1 MTRVNCDSFLCAC
14 LLLAGAPGARG
25 DWPEYRGPS
34 GNGHVAPADGR
45 RSVGLPLRWS
55 ETEHVKWKT
64 AIPHRG
70 WSTPV
75 VLGSKVWLTTATL
88 DGHDFFALSLN
99 ADTGRVLLQ
108 KKLFHT
114 DNPEPLGNPVN
125 CYASPSPV
133 IEPGRVYVNF
143 GSYGTACLDSA
154 DGGVRWERRDIP
166 CRHYRGPGSSP
177 ILFQRLLIL
186 TMDGVDLQY
195 LIALD
200 KRTGRT
206 VWRTPRTAE
215 WSDLGPDGKP
225 QREGDERKAFSTP
238 LIIDVNGKKQMISVG
253 ARAAY
258 GYDPLTG
265 RELWKVHHDCQGV
278 APRPVFGHGLA
289 FFVTGLGNTQLWAVR
304 VDGEGDVTETHVVWK
319 ASRGV
324 PRTPSPLL
332 VDDLIYMVADNGI
345 LTCLEAAT
353 GQEVWKQRLGGDY
366 AASLLYADG
375 RIYCFSQ
382 AGIATVLKAGR
393 KTEVLARN
401 RLADGFMASPA
412 VSGNAL
418 FLRTRTHLYRIEE

>member
-1 MTRVNCDSFLCAC
+1 MNLVQCHSFLCAC
-14 LLLAGAPGARG
+14 LLFAAAPGARG

-34 GNGHVAPADGR
+34 GNGHAAPADGR
-45 RSVGLPLRWS
+45 SSVGLPLRWS

-64 AIPHRG
+64 AIPYRG

-154 DGGVRWERRDIP
+154 DGTVRWQRRDIP

-177 ILFQRLLIL
+177 ILFQDLLIL

-200 KRTGRT
+200 KQTGRT
-206 VWRTPRTAE
+206 VWNKPPTAD
-215 WSDLGPDGKP
+215 WNDLSRNGKP
-225 QREGDERKAFSTP
+225 
-238 LIIDVNGKKQMISVG
+238 
-253 ARAAY
+253 
-258 GYDPLTG
+258 
-265 RELWKVHHDCQGV
+265 
-278 APRPVFGHGLA
+278 HG
-289 FFVTGLGNTQLWAVR
+289 Q
-304 VDGEGDVTETHVVWK
+304 
-319 ASRGV
+319 
-324 PRTPSPLL
+324 
-332 VDDLIYMVADNGI
+332 
-345 LTCLEAAT
+345 
-353 GQEVWKQRLGGDY
+353 GGDY

-382 AGIATVLKAGR
+382 AGLATVLKAGQ

-418 FLRTRTHLYRIEE
+418 FLRTRTHLYRIEER

>member
-1 MTRVNCDSFLCAC
+1 
-14 LLLAGAPGARG
+14 LLEGIGPSIAVRGGTGTLLPMAGASA
-25 DWPEYRGPS
+25 
-34 GNGHVAPADGR
+34 
-45 RSVGLPLRWS
+45 GLPLHWS

-64 AIPHRG
+64 AIPYRG

-75 VLGSKVWLTTATL
+75 VLGSQVWLTTATL
-88 DGHDFFALSLN
+88 DGHDFFAL
-99 ADTGRVLLQ
+99 AIDTGTGHTLFQ
-108 KKLFHT
+108 KKLFHS
-114 DNPEPLGNPVN
+114 DHPEPLGNPVN

-133 IEPGRVYVNF
+133 SEPGRVYVNF

-154 DGGVRWERRDIP
+154 DGTVRWRRRDIP

-177 ILFQRLLIL
+177 VLFQDLLIL
-186 TMDGVDLQY
+186 TMDGIDLQY

-206 VWRTPRTAE
+206 IWKTERTAD
-215 WSDLGPDGKP
+215 WNDLRPDGKP
-225 QREGDERKAFSTP
+225 QDGGDLRKAFSTP
-238 LIIDVNGKKQMISVG
+238 LIINANGKTQMLSVG
-253 ARAAY
+253 AKAAY

-265 RELWKVHHDCQGV
+265 RELWKVRHDGQGA
-278 APRPVFGHGLA
+278 APRPVFGQELA
-289 FFVTGLGNTQLWAVR
+289 FLVTGLGNTELRAVR
-304 VDGEGDVTETHVVWK
+304 VDGEGDVTDTHVVWK

-332 VDDLIYMVADNGI
+332 VDDLLYMVADNGI
-345 LTCLEAAT
+345 LTCLEAAR
-353 GQEVWKQRLGGDY
+353 GHEVWRQRLGGDY

-375 RIYCFSQ
+375 RIYCFNQ
-382 AGIATVLKAGR
+382 AGLATVLKAGR

-418 FLRTRTHLYRIEE
+418 FLRTRTHLYRIE

>member
-1 MTRVNCDSFLCAC
+1 M
-14 LLLAGAPGARG
+14 
-25 DWPEYRGPS
+25 
-34 GNGHVAPADGR
+34 
-45 RSVGLPLRWS
+45 GLPLRWS

-88 DGHDFFALSLN
+88 DGHDFFAL
-99 ADTGRVLLQ
+99 AIDAGTGRVLLQ
-108 KKLFHT
+108 KRLFHT

-154 DGGVRWERRDIP
+154 DGTVRWQRRDIP

-177 ILFQRLLIL
+177 ILFQDLLIL

-200 KRTGRT
+200 KQTGRT
-206 VWRTPRTAE
+206 VWKTPRTAD
-215 WSDLGPDGKP
+215 WNDLGRDGKP

-238 LIIDVNGKKQMISVG
+238 LIVDANGRKQICSVG

-265 RELWKVHHDCQGV
+265 RELWKVRHDCQGV
-278 APRPVFGHGLA
+278 APRPVFGQGLA
-289 FFVTGLGNTQLWAVR
+289 FFVTGLGKTEIWAVR
-304 VDGEGDVTETHVVWK
+304 LDGEGDVTDTHVVWK

-332 VDDLIYMVADNGI
+332 VDDLLYMVADNGI

-382 AGIATVLKAGR
+382 AGLATVLKAGQ

-418 FLRTRTHLYRIEE
+418 FLRTRTHLYRIEER

>member
-1 MTRVNCDSFLCAC
+1 MNLVQCHSFLCAC
-14 LLLAGAPGARG
+14 LLFAAAPGARG

-34 GNGHVAPADGR
+34 GNGHAAPADGR
-45 RSVGLPLRWS
+45 SPVGLPLRWS

-88 DGHDFFALSLN
+88 DGHDFFALAID

-143 GSYGTACLDSA
+143 GSYGTACLDSV
-154 DGGVRWERRDIP
+154 DGTVRWQRRDIP

-177 ILFQRLLIL
+177 ILFQDLLIV
-186 TMDGVDLQY
+186 TM
-195 LIALD
+195 
-200 KRTGRT
+200 
-206 VWRTPRTAE
+206 
-215 WSDLGPDGKP
+215 LGKT
-225 QREGDERKAFSTP
+225 E
-238 LIIDVNGKKQMISVG
+238 I
-253 ARAAY
+253 
-258 GYDPLTG
+258 
-265 RELWKVHHDCQGV
+265 
-278 APRPVFGHGLA
+278 
-289 FFVTGLGNTQLWAVR
+289 WAVR
-304 VDGEGDVTETHVVWK
+304 LDGEGDVTDTHVVWK

-332 VDDLIYMVADNGI
+332 VDDLLYMVADNGI

-353 GQEVWKQRLGGDY
+353 GQEVWKHRLGGDY

-375 RIYCFSQ
+375 RIY
-382 AGIATVLKAGR
+382 
-393 KTEVLARN
+393 
-401 RLADGFMASPA
+401 
-412 VSGNAL
+412 
-418 FLRTRTHLYRIEE
+418 